1 MITTQSNARQK
12 KMPQEM
18 SAKLQIMERQNNKPT
33 NKKTVN
39 LIDLLL
45 KFIGVVGD
53 ETKQNTY
60 YDDGE
65 ADDDDRH

>member
-1 MITTQSNARQK
+1 MIYC
-12 KMPQEM
+12 
-18 SAKLQIMERQNNKPT
+18 LQYQNNKPT